1 MTISAALQQRY
12 SSEVDFDWFEALI
25 LSHSAVGALYL
36 AKVGDGKS
44 RTGTID
50 GSTRT
55 FLAVPFEVVLPRKD
69 GEGQQDMTL
78 TIGNVGSEMT
88 NALNKAITKPQEP
101 IRCRYTVFIEG
112 NKTPQIN
119 PPLELSLTDIALTEE
134 VVTATATRY
143 NVFNRPFPSV
153 VYRNTEFPGLKR
165 R

>member
-1 MTISAALQQRY
+1 VTISAELQQRY

-25 LSHSAVGALYL
+25 LSHSTAGALYL
-36 AKVGDGKS
+36 AKAEDGEN
-44 RTGTID
+44 RIGTID
-50 GSTRT
+50 GVDQT
-55 FLAVPFEVVLPRKD
+55 FLAIPFEVVLPRKD
-69 GEGQQDMTL
+69 GEGQQDMTVR
-78 TIGNVGSEMT
+78 IGNVGEEMT
-88 NALNKAITKPQEP
+88 HALDAAVALPHEP

-119 PPLELSLTDIALTEE
+119 PPLELSLTDISLTQELM
-134 VVTATATRY
+134 TATATRY